1 MNIAKDT
8 VRINRMIRASEIRV
22 LGSDGGQLGIMSVR
36 DALAAAEAEGL
47 DLVEIS
53 PGAIPPVCRIM
64 DYGKFKYQQSKKSH
78 EAKKKQSVVLVK
90 EVKLGPKTEEHDFQ
104 FKFKHVLRFLEDGNK
119 AKVTVLF
126 RGREMAHT
134 EFGRA
139 LLDRMAEMVKDHGV
153 IEQTPRQEGRN
164 MTMIIAPKK

>member
-1 MNIAKDT
+1 
-8 VRINRMIRASEIRV
+8 MIRASEIRV

-36 DALAAAEAEGL
+36 DALTAAEAEGL

-53 PGAIPPVCRIM
+53 PGAAPPVCRIM

-153 IEQTPRQEGRN
+153 IEQSPRQEGRN

>member
-1 MNIAKDT
+1 
-8 VRINRMIRASEIRV
+8 MIRASEIRV

-53 PGAIPPVCRIM
+53 PGATPPVCRIM

-126 RGREMAHT
+126 KGREMAHT

-139 LLDRMAEMVKDHGV
+139 LLDRMAEMVKEHGV
-153 IEQTPRQEGRN
+153 IEQSPRLEGRN
-164 MTMIIAPKK
+164 MTMIVAPKK

>member
-8 VRINRMIRASEIRV
+8 VRINRMIRATEIRV
-22 LGSDGGQLGIMSVR
+22 LGRDAAQLGIMSVR

-53 PGAIPPVCRIM
+53 PGATPPVCRIM

-119 AKVTVLF
+119 AKVVVLF

-153 IEQTPRQEGRN
+153 IEQSPRQEGRN

>member
-1 MNIAKDT
+1 MAKDT

-36 DALAAAEAEGL
+36 DALTAAEAEGL

-53 PGAIPPVCRIM
+53 PGAAPPVCRIM

-153 IEQTPRQEGRN
+153 IEQSPRQEGRN

>member
-1 MNIAKDT
+1 
-8 VRINRMIRASEIRV
+8 MIRASEIRV

-53 PGAIPPVCRIM
+53 PGATPPVCRIM
-64 DYGKFKYQQSKKSH
+64 DYGKFKYQQSKKTH

-139 LLDRMAEMVKDHGV
+139 ILDRMAEMVKDHGV
-153 IEQTPRQEGRN
+153 IEQSPRQEGRN

>member
-53 PGAIPPVCRIM
+53 PGATPPVCRIM
-64 DYGKFKYQQSKKSH
+64 DYGKFKYQQSKKTH

-153 IEQTPRQEGRN
+153 IEQSPRQEGRN

>member
-47 DLVEIS
+47 GLVEIS

>member
-139 LLDRMAEMVKDHGV
+139 LLDRMAEMVKEYGV
-153 IEQTPRQEGRN
+153 IEQSPRQEGRN

>member
-1 MNIAKDT
+1 
-8 VRINRMIRASEIRV
+8 MIRATEIRV
-22 LGSDGGQLGIMSVR
+22 LGSDAAQLGIMSVR

-53 PGAIPPVCRIM
+53 PGATPPVCRIM
-64 DYGKFKYQQSKKSH
+64 DYGKFKYQQSKKTH

-134 EFGRA
+134 EFGRV
-139 LLDRMAEMVKDHGV
+139 LLDRMAEMVKEYGV
-153 IEQTPRQEGRN
+153 IEQSPRQEGRN

>member
-8 VRINRMIRASEIRV
+8 VRINRMIRATEIRV

-36 DALAAAEAEGL
+36 DALAAAEVEGL

-53 PGAIPPVCRIM
+53 PGATPPVCRIM

-119 AKVTVLF
+119 AKVVVLF

-139 LLDRMAEMVKDHGV
+139 LLDRMAEMVKEYGV
-153 IEQTPRQEGRN
+153 IEQSPRQEGRN

>member
-1 MNIAKDT
+1 MAKDT